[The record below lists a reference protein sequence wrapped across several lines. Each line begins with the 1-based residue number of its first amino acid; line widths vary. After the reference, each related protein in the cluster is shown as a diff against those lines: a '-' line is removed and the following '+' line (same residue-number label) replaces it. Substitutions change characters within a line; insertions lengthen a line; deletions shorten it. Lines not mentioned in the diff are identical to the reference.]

1 MSKKRL
7 PSVSRVETVWVVR
20 EGKECFHAGIEYRSG
35 DVFPFDDI
43 SLEQQNLHLPNLERR
58 EAFPL
63 DNDPLINEAF
73 THTSPETVIEVLT
86 QEQAEDGDRL

>member
-20 EGKECFHAGIEYRSG
+20 EGKECYHAGIEYRSG
-35 DVFPFDDI
+35 DVFPFDDL

-58 EAFPL
+58 EVEPSVTPEPTPL
-63 DNDPLINEAF
+63 P
-73 THTSPETVIEVLT
+73 PEEIIDVLT

>member
-35 DVFPFDDI
+35 DVFPFDDL

-58 EAFPL
+58 EVEPSVTPEP
-63 DNDPLINEAF
+63 DPLP
-73 THTSPETVIEVLT
+73 PEEIVEVLT

>member
-35 DVFPFDDI
+35 DVFPFDDL

-58 EAFPL
+58 EVEPSTPEP
-63 DNDPLINEAF
+63 DPLP
-73 THTSPETVIEVLT
+73 PEEIVEVLT